1 MTRLALATILLLC
14 ACNER
19 RTQCHDEAAE
29 AP

>member
-1 MTRLALATILLLC
+1 MTRLALAALLLLC

-19 RTQCHDEAAE
+19 RTQCHDDAVE